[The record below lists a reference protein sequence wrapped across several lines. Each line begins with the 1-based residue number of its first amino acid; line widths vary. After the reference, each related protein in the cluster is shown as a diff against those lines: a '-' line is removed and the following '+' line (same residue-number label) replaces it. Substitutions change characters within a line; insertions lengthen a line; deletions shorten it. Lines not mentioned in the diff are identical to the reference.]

1 MCAILS
7 RKRPTPKTMRDSA
20 LYRLIFVQPHNG
32 ETKLF
37 LCGITLLTFY
47 ALAIITCFL
56 LQNGIGDKLLS
67 IGLSSLVFGR
77 AAGISLALA
86 LDFNTFWATILNIYI
101 ENTMVIILY
110 PLFVWSIQGIS
121 TFKRTEQFFASIYQV
136 AQKYEKPIQKYGIVG
151 LFAFVWLP
159 FWMTG
164 PIVGAAIGYFMHLKV
179 WLNLLV
185 VLSGTNI
192 AILCWAYLLESLDSQ
207 LKYFGQNTM
216 WVLLSVFVSLAIF
229 GTFFAKLKSKK
240 GEK

>member
-1 MCAILS
+1 M
-7 RKRPTPKTMRDSA
+7 
-20 LYRLIFVQPHNG
+20 YG
-32 ETKLF
+32 
-37 LCGITLLTFY
+37 
-47 ALAIITCFL
+47 
-56 LQNGIGDKLLS
+56 
-67 IGLSSLVFGR
+67 VFKG
-77 AAGISLALA
+77 LAL
-86 LDFNTFWATILNIYI
+86 LKELN
-101 ENTMVIILY
+101 N
-110 PLFVWSIQGIS
+110 
-121 TFKRTEQFFASIYQV
+121 FFASIYQV